1 MGSFMTLPVE
11 ARVAVA
17 AAIEFGKHRPPVFI
31 SREELE
37 TDVMPE
43 YWLDIEYDQIAEGFW
58 CTVAPVPKSER
69 GVKVHYGDPGD
80 EHEHVHRGRD

>member
-11 ARVAVA
+11 ARAAVA
-17 AAIEFGKHRPPVFI
+17 AAIAFGKHRPPVFV
-31 SREELE
+31 SRKDLE
-37 TDVMPE
+37 TTEMPE
-43 YWLDIEYDQIAEGFW
+43 YWLDMEYDVAGDGWW

-80 EHEHVHRGRD
+80 EHEHVHRGLD